1 MTDQVKPNWV
11 EKLKTRWQL
20 KSNFQLFLVIV
31 LFSITGSM
39 SIKVARPILE
49 FLGITQDMPPYFYW
63 PLRIL
68 IVFPTYQMLFMIFG
82 IMLGQREFAWRFE
95 KKMLSGLG
103 RLVGIKPNEGSGFKD
118 LQDKKD

>member
-1 MTDQVKPNWV
+1 MADQQKTNWV
-11 EKLKTRWQL
+11 EKLKNRWQI
-20 KSNFQLFLVIV
+20 KSNFQFVVILI

-49 FLGITQDMPPYFYW
+49 FLHITDDMPGYFYW

-68 IVFPTYQMLFMIFG
+68 VVFPAYQILFMIFG
-82 IMLGQREFAWRFE
+82 TLLGQWKFAWWFE

-103 RLVGIKPNEGSGFKD
+103 RLVGIKPSKD
-118 LQDKKD
+118 LD

>member
-68 IVFPTYQMLFMIFG
+68 IVFPAYQMLFMIFG
-82 IMLGQREFAWRFE
+82 TMLGQWEFAWRFE

-103 RLVGIKPNEGSGFKD
+103 RLVGIKP
-118 LQDKKD
+118 KKEQA